1 MVYQART
8 VSSSS
13 SSPRA
18 AHKASTSHR
27 APKRGQNAPKGP
39 KKRTNRKKGL
49 WWKILLGV
57 LGGLLAIGIGL
68 FTYLYVTTDIP
79 QPEKV
84 AIAEKT
90 TVYYNDG
97 TTEIGSFSE
106 QNREIIDCSVLP
118 DYVGNAIVASEDR
131 SFYRNGGIDI
141 MGMARALYNNLTTG
155 SRQGGSTI
163 TQQYAERY
171 YLGDTTSYSGKI
183 REAILAMKI
192 ANSQDKQQ
200 VLCNYMNTIYL
211 GRGAYGIQAAAKAYF
226 GKEAKDLTV
235 DEAAMIAGIIPAPS
249 MWDPAV
255 NPEQAKSRFT
265 RVIGIMREDGYI
277 TGQQASEA
285 KFPETK
291 PVSVSNDL
299 AGPNGYLLTTVE
311 NELVASKAFT
321 KDELETGGYKIV
333 STLDPN
339 MQKIMQTVGD
349 DRPEG
354 MPESIQVGGIALDQK
369 TGSVK
374 AIYGGSDYL
383 KHQLNN
389 ATQANF
395 QPGSTMKPFGL
406 LGAAMDDV
414 NFNTMFNG
422 NSPER
427 FETTPGTWAE
437 VPNALN
443 MSWGTINLKQATA
456 NSVNTVFM
464 NVNQH
469 LTPKK
474 FAQIAHDAGI
484 TGDIQ
489 EDTLYNILGINS
501 LTVWDLAQ
509 GHSTI
514 ANDGTKNT
522 LHIVDR
528 VLKGDKEMYKP
539 NLGTKQVFDANDC
552 MLVQNAMLGTTQY
565 GTAAGTAATLGRQ
578 VAGKSG
584 TANDETAAS
593 FVGYTPSLMNVWA
606 IWNPGENGES
616 QIVPEFAGYGVSSTG
631 YPSHLFTEFMAQ
643 ALAGQ
648 PAETFATPVDNG
660 KIGGP
665 NGDWGLGGQRYVPS
679 TNNGTQ
685 QRQQNEQ
692 QQDSQNKQES
702 NDSNTSNE
710 SSNNGDAKQN
720 EQQQTTPENTKSP
733 EQSQPENGNTNGD
746 SGGGTGGNNGGNN
759 GSNNGSNNNGSNSG
773 DSGNSG
779 NQNGNGGGNSGGQNN
794 TGNGE
799 QSQR

>member
-648 PAETFATPVDNG
+648 PAETFVTPVDNG

-665 NGDWGLGGQRYVPS
+665 NGDWGLSGQRYVPS

-746 SGGGTGGNNGGNN
+746 SGGGTGGNNG
-759 GSNNGSNNNGSNSG
+759 SNNGSNNNGSNSG

-799 QSQR
+799 QAQR

>member
-702 NDSNTSNE
+702 NNSNTSNE

-746 SGGGTGGNNGGNN
+746 SGGGTGGNNG
-759 GSNNGSNNNGSNSG
+759 SNNGSNNNGSNSG